1 MILPGQGPAAFLR
14 QARDELR
21 QLHLAGE
28 GGLELARRRAD
39 LVDLALVSL
48 FRQVELQAADLG
60 RQRGSGLAVVALGG
74 YGRREL
80 SPFSDIDLMVLY
92 RPEHVSRVQQIAEG
106 LFYPLWDA
114 GLELGHGVRT
124 VDECLAVAADNLELE
139 TSFCQARLLAGD
151 QDLFGELVER
161 LRTRLLADGGAA
173 FAHRL
178 LEARRLRHQTHGPA
192 GMLIEPDLKH
202 GRGGLRDVHE
212 AFWLVF
218 ALRGVTGF
226 YGLMSTGWLPP
237 ALLAEFEASTDIL
250 LRARASL
257 HYVLGRKVDRLYLD
271 VQDDVALVFRPEEIS
286 ERGAPGGEVQSVM
299 REPVMRE
306 PVMREIYEAAQA
318 AALVSEDIWSAALA
332 EIGSGAPEPGW
343 VRLSGPPPDTL
354 DARRGFLLS
363 LLRAGEP
370 GLPQL
375 ERLSRRG
382 VLSKWLPGW
391 EGIRSLGQRDG
402 LHTYTVDGHS
412 LRCVV
417 CAVDLA
423 EGRRTAV
430 AGQPQVHSDHEP
442 PAPSSAEPLAVSLA
456 RELSATPGWE
466 GFLLAC
472 LLHDV
477 GKAHPGEDHSRGGAR
492 LAARALAAL
501 GEPPEVREAV
511 ASLVRQHLLL
521 PETAARRD
529 LDDPELIARI
539 AQEIGSRERL
549 VMLYVLTVA
558 DSMSTGPAVWTPWA
572 ATLVRELFFKVLH
585 VLDTAWSERR
595 PEDVQNVVASDLEPL
610 LSMVVPVGP
619 HEGEL
624 TLQLHPGRLAGVDE
638 LSVVSAPLSGLLARL
653 SGVLAYHGVNIL
665 SAQVQPLGD
674 DLVARSFDVADQF
687 GGTIPRE
694 RWEAVRLDIARAF
707 EGRFSLDYR
716 LAEKAAR
723 YVRSGSGERL
733 EPPRVVLDDDASAS
747 LTVIEVH
754 AADRI
759 GLLYTLAR
767 TLDDLR
773 LEVRLAKVATRRGRV
788 VDVFYVADAWGN
800 KLLEPDHLLEVE
812 RALLFA
818 LERVG

>member
-39 LVDLALVSL
+39 LVDLALVAL
-48 FRQVELQAADLG
+48 FRQVEPQAVDGG
-60 RQRGSGLAVVALGG
+60 RRRGSGLAVVALGG

-92 RPEHVSRVQQIAEG
+92 RSEHASRVQQTAEG

-124 VDECLAVAADNLELE
+124 VDECLAVAAENLELE
-139 TSFCQARLLAGD
+139 TSFCQARLLVGD
-151 QDLFGELVER
+151 QDLFQELVER
-161 LRTRLLADGGAA
+161 LRTRLLADDGAA
-173 FAHRL
+173 FARRL
-178 LEARRLRHQTHGPA
+178 LEARRVRHEAHGPA

-212 AFWLVF
+212 AFWLAF

-237 ALLAEFEASTDIL
+237 ALLAEFEASTDVL

-271 VQDDVALVFRPEEIS
+271 VQDDLAPVFRPERAVEQGTS
-286 ERGAPGGEVQSVM
+286 GGGTP
-299 REPVMRE
+299 PVMRE
-306 PVMREIYEAAQA
+306 PVMREICEAAQA
-318 AALVSEDIWSAALA
+318 VALVSEDIWSAALA

-343 VRLSGPPPDTL
+343 VAPSVLLPETPEDC
-354 DARRGFLLS
+354 RGFLLS
-363 LLRAGEP
+363 LLRAG
-370 GLPQL
+370 GLGLSQL

-382 VLSKWLPGW
+382 VLSRWLPGW
-391 EGIRSLGQRDG
+391 EGIRSLAQRDG

-412 LRCVV
+412 LRCAV

-423 EGRRTAV
+423 EGRRTVV
-430 AGQPQVHSDHEP
+430 AGQLPVHSDHEP
-442 PAPSSAEPLAVSLA
+442 PAESSAEPLAASLA
-456 RELSATPGWE
+456 GELAASPAWE

-539 AQEIGSRERL
+539 AEEIGSRERL

-585 VLDTAWSERR
+585 VLGTAGSERR
-595 PEDVQNVVASDLEPL
+595 PEVVENVVASDLEPL

-687 GGTIPRE
+687 GGMIPRE

-723 YVRSGSGERL
+723 YARSGSGERL
-733 EPPRVVLDDDASAS
+733 ELPRVVLDDDASAS

-800 KLLEPDHLLEVE
+800 KLLESDHLLEVE

-818 LERVG
+818 LERAG

>member
-1 MILPGQGPAAFLR
+1 MR

-21 QLHLAGE
+21 QLHVAGE

-39 LVDLALVSL
+39 LVDLALVGL
-48 FRQVELQAADLG
+48 FRQVDPQGLDGG
-60 RQRGSGLAVVALGG
+60 RRPASGLAVVALGG

-92 RPEHVSRVQQIAEG
+92 RPEREPQVQEIAEG

-124 VDECLAVAADNLELE
+124 VDECLAIAADSLELE

-151 QDLFGELVER
+151 QDLFRELVER
-161 LRTRLLADGGAA
+161 LRAHLLADDGAA
-173 FAHRL
+173 FASRL
-178 LEARRLRHQTHGPA
+178 LNARRIRHEAHGPA

-212 AFWLVF
+212 AFWLAF

-237 ALLAEFEASTDIL
+237 ALLAEFEASTDVL

-257 HYVLGRKVDRLYLD
+257 HYLLGRKVDRLYLD
-271 VQDDVALVFRPEEIS
+271 VQDDLAPVFRPEVSPEEGRS
-286 ERGAPGGEVQSVM
+286 PGAPMPVMGESVM
-299 REPVMRE
+299 HD
-306 PVMREIYEAAQA
+306 IYEAAQA
-318 AALVSEDIWSAALA
+318 VALVSEDIWSAALA
-332 EIGSGAPEPGW
+332 EIGPGAPEPGW
-343 VRLSGPPPDTL
+343 AVPYGPLPETPQD
-354 DARRGFLLS
+354 RRVFLVSLLS
-363 LLRAGEP
+363 AGRI
-370 GLPQL
+370 GLSQL

-382 VLSKWLPGW
+382 VLSRWLPGW
-391 EGIRSLGQRDG
+391 EGIRSLAQRDG

-423 EGRRTAV
+423 EGRSAVV
-430 AGQPQVHSDHEP
+430 AGQLQVHSDHEP
-442 PAPSSAEPLAVSLA
+442 PGPSSAEPLAVSLA
-456 RELSATPGWE
+456 RELSATSGWD

-477 GKAHPGEDHSRGGAR
+477 GKVHPGEDHARVGAR

-501 GEPPEVREAV
+501 GEPPEVGETV
-511 ASLVRQHLLL
+511 AALVRQHLLL

-529 LDDPELIARI
+529 LDDPELVARI
-539 AQEIGSRERL
+539 AEEIGSRERL

-558 DSMSTGPAVWTPWA
+558 DSMSTGSAVWTPWA

-585 VLDTAWSERR
+585 ALGTTGSERR
-595 PEDVQNVVASDLEPL
+595 PEDLPGAVVADLQPL
-610 LSMVVPVGP
+610 LSMMVPVGP

-624 TLQLHPGRLAGVDE
+624 TLELHHGRLAGVDE
-638 LSVVSAPLSGLLARL
+638 LSVVSAPLPGLLARL

-674 DLVARSFDVADQF
+674 DLMARSFDVADQF
-687 GGTIPRE
+687 GGMIPRE
-694 RWEAVRLDIARAF
+694 RWEAVRSDIARAL

-723 YVRSGSGERL
+723 YARPGSGERL

-800 KLLEPDHLLEVE
+800 KLLEPDHLAEVE

>member
-28 GGLELARRRAD
+28 GGRELARRRAD
-39 LVDLALVSL
+39 LVDLALISL
-48 FRQVELQAADLG
+48 FRQAEHQSVEG
-60 RQRGSGLAVVALGG
+60 SRYTESGLAVVALGG

-80 SPFSDIDLMVLY
+80 SPFSDIDLMLLY
-92 RPEHVSRVQQIAEG
+92 RPQEASRVQDTAEG

-124 VDECLAVAADNLELE
+124 VDECLAVASENLELE
-139 TSFCQARLLAGD
+139 TSFCQARLLVGD
-151 QDLFGELVER
+151 QDLFRELVDR
-161 LRTRLLADGGAA
+161 LRSRVMIGGGAE
-173 FAHRL
+173 FALRL
-178 LEARRLRHQTHGPA
+178 LEAREVRHAACGST
-192 GMLIEPDLKH
+192 GMLIEPDLKS

-212 AFWLVF
+212 AFWLAF

-237 ALLAEFEASTDIL
+237 ASLAELETSTDCL

-257 HYVLGRKVDRLYLD
+257 HYALGRKVDRLYLD
-271 VQDDVALVFRPEEIS
+271 VQDEVAAAFRPVDGQGSLESTGRTLQVTREIS
-286 ERGAPGGEVQSVM
+286 Q
-299 REPVMRE
+299 
-306 PVMREIYEAAQA
+306 AAQA
-318 AALVSEDIWSAALA
+318 VSLLSEDIWSAALSEA
-332 EIGSGAPEPGW
+332 GSTAPGPWSVALPVPLPDVADERREI
-343 VRLSGPPPDTL
+343 
-354 DARRGFLLS
+354 LLS
-363 LLRAGEP
+363 LLRAGEA
-370 GLPQL
+370 GTSRL

-382 VLSKWLPGW
+382 VLSAWVPGW
-391 EGIRSLGQRDG
+391 ERVRSLGQRDG

-412 LRCVV
+412 LQCVAS
-417 CAVDLA
+417 AVGLA
-423 EGRRTAV
+423 EGRRQVV
-430 AGQPQVHSDHEP
+430 AGQARVHADHEP
-442 PAPSSAEPLAVSLA
+442 SVALLSEPLATSLA
-456 RELSATPGWE
+456 RELAATPEWDL
-466 GFLLAC
+466 FLLAC

-477 GKAHPGEDHSRGGAR
+477 GKGRAADDHCHAGAG

-501 GEPPEVREAV
+501 GQPPEARELV
-511 ASLVRQHLLL
+511 AFLIQQHLLL

-529 LDDPELIARI
+529 LDDPALIARL
-539 AQEIGSRERL
+539 AETIGSRERL

-558 DSMSTGPAVWTPWA
+558 DSMSTGSAVWTPWT
-572 ATLVRELFFKVLH
+572 ATLVRELFFKVLN
-585 VLDTAWSERR
+585 VLGEEGSERPQSDLR
-595 PEDVQNVVASDLEPL
+595 EDVAADVAPL
-610 LSMVVPVGP
+610 LAMVVPVGP
-619 HEGEL
+619 LGGEL
-624 TLQLHPGRLAGVDE
+624 TLKVHPGPLAGVDE
-638 LSVVSAPLSGLLARL
+638 LSVVSPSYPGLLARL

-674 DLVARSFDVADQF
+674 DLVARGFHVADQF

-707 EGRFSLDYR
+707 EGRLSLDYR

-723 YVRSGSGERL
+723 YARIGTVERL
-733 EPPRVVLDDDASAS
+733 EPSRVVLDDGASDT

-759 GLLYTLAR
+759 GLLYTLAH
-767 TLDDLR
+767 TLDDLS
-773 LEVRLAKVATRRGRV
+773 LEVKLAKVATQRGRV

-800 KLLEPDHLLEVE
+800 KLVEPDHLVEVE

-818 LERVG
+818 LERTI

>member
-39 LVDLALVSL
+39 LVDLALVAL
-48 FRQVELQAADLG
+48 FRQVEPQAVGGG
-60 RQRGSGLAVVALGG
+60 RRQASGLAVVALGG

-92 RPEHVSRVQQIAEG
+92 RSEHASRVEQTAEG

-124 VDECLAVAADNLELE
+124 VDECLAVAAENLELE
-139 TSFCQARLLAGD
+139 TSFCQARLVAGD
-151 QDLFGELVER
+151 QDLFRELVER
-161 LRTRLLADGGAA
+161 LRARLLADDGSA
-173 FAHRL
+173 FARRL
-178 LEARRLRHQTHGPA
+178 LEARRVRHEAHGPA

-212 AFWLVF
+212 AFWLAF

-237 ALLAEFEASTDIL
+237 ALLAEFEASTDTL

-271 VQDDVALVFRPEEIS
+271 VQDDLAPVFRPEES
-286 ERGAPGGEVQSVM
+286 PEGETSAGDVQ
-299 REPVMRE
+299 PFMRE

-318 AALVSEDIWSAALA
+318 VALVSEDIWSAAMA
-332 EIGSGAPEPGW
+332 EIGPGASEPGW
-343 VRLSGPPPDTL
+343 VAPSGLLPETPED
-354 DARRGFLLS
+354 RRGFLLS
-363 LLRAGEP
+363 LLRAG
-370 GLPQL
+370 GLGLSQL

-391 EGIRSLGQRDG
+391 EGIRSLAQRDG

-412 LRCVV
+412 LRCAV

-423 EGRRTAV
+423 EGRQTVV
-430 AGQPQVHSDHEP
+430 AGQLQVHSDHEP
-442 PAPSSAEPLAVSLA
+442 PAPSSAEPLAASLA
-456 RELSATPGWE
+456 RELAASPVWE

-477 GKAHPGEDHSRGGAR
+477 GKALPGEDHSRGGAR
-492 LAARALAAL
+492 LAARALSAL
-501 GEPPEVREAV
+501 GEPPEVREEV

-539 AQEIGSRERL
+539 AEEIGSRERL

-558 DSMSTGPAVWTPWA
+558 DSMSTGPAVWTPWT

-585 VLDTAWSERR
+585 VLGTAGSERR
-595 PEDVQNVVASDLEPL
+595 PEDVQNVVTSDLEPL

-723 YVRSGSGERL
+723 YARSGSGERL
-733 EPPRVVLDDDASAS
+733 EPPRVVVDDDASAS

-788 VDVFYVADAWGN
+788 VDVFYVADARGN